1 MPASTPPQ
9 SARVRFAT
17 KLFYGVGSVSE
28 GTKNTV
34 FNVFLLFYYNQVL
47 GLSGTLSGIAIFIAL
62 CIDAIT
68 DPLVGSISD
77 NFHSRWGR
85 RHPFMY
91 LAALPMAVCFFLLFR
106 PPELG
111 QIGLFVWLCT
121 FAVGVR
127 VAMTFYAVPSGAMLP
142 ELSPDYDERTS
153 LVSYRLLFGWFGGL
167 TASVMG
173 YFYFFASSEAFA
185 DGRLNPGAYEGF
197 ALVCAGMMIATILAC
212 ALGTHGLIPS
222 LNSPPAKQKLTLR
235 RFTGELREAFSNRSY
250 RMLVIGSVFA
260 AGARGFNDVMW
271 LYMNTYFWGFS
282 TNEIGLLTFGL
293 FLSAVMAFFLTRP
306 LTERFDKRQAI
317 VGLATFAIFFGPVL
331 IFLRLLD
338 LLPENGH
345 PSLLLLVAGQVL
357 ILVTAVVAIDIL
369 IPSMIADSV
378 DESEIATGKRQEGV
392 FFSAITFSA
401 KAASGVG
408 GFLAGVMLDLI
419 QFPTMAAP
427 GTVADAQVFTLG
439 LAVGPGLMVLF
450 LCALVFLSRYRMT
463 RARHLEILAELDR
476 RQHDTAR
483 REPGV
488 ASASAS
494 R

>member
-1 MPASTPPQ
+1 MPVSTPPP
-9 SARVRFAT
+9 SAHVRFAT
-17 KLFYGVGSVSE
+17 KLLYGVGSVSE

-34 FNVFLLFYYNQVL
+34 FNVFLLFYYNQVQ
-47 GLSGTLSGIAIFIAL
+47 GLSGTLSGVAIFIAL
-62 CIDAIT
+62 CVDAMT

-91 LAALPMAVCFFLLFR
+91 LSALPMAVCFFFLFT

-111 QIGLFVWLCT
+111 EVGLFVWLCT

-153 LVSYRLLFGWFGGL
+153 LVSYRLLFGWSGGL

-173 YFYFFASSEAFA
+173 YFYFFAPSEAFA

-197 ALVCAGMMIATILAC
+197 ALVCAGMMLSTILAC

-222 LNSPPAKQKLTLR
+222 LKVPPAKRKFTLG
-235 RFTGELREAFSNRSY
+235 RFAGELRAAFSNRSY
-250 RMLVIGSVFA
+250 RMLVIGSLFA
-260 AGARGFNDVMW
+260 AGGRGFNDVMW

-282 TNEIGLLTFGL
+282 TQEIGLLTFGL
-293 FLSAVMAFFLTRP
+293 FLSALIAFCLTRP
-306 LTERFDKRQAI
+306 LTERFDKRSG
-317 VGLATFAIFFGPVL
+317 VLGLATFAIFFGPLL

-345 PSLLLLVAGQVL
+345 PSLLPLIAGHVIL
-357 ILVTAVVAIDIL
+357 LVTAVVAVDIL
-369 IPSMIADSV
+369 LPSMIADTV
-378 DESEIATGKRQEGV
+378 DENEMTTGERQEGV
-392 FFSAITFSA
+392 FFSTITFGA
-401 KAASGVG
+401 KAASGIG
-408 GFLAGVMLDLI
+408 GFLAGVALDLI

-427 GTVADAQVFTLG
+427 GTIAASQVFTLG
-439 LAVGPGLMVLF
+439 LAVGPGLMGLF
-450 LCALVFLSRYRMT
+450 LGALVFFSRYRMT
-463 RARHLEILAELDR
+463 RTRHLEILAEIDR
-476 RQHDTAR
+476 RRNDGAQRVPEA
-483 REPGV
+483 
-488 ASASAS
+488 ASAG

>member
-1 MPASTPPQ
+1 MPASAPPQ

-91 LAALPMAVCFFLLFR
+91 ASALPMVLCFFLLFT

-121 FAVGVR
+121 FAMGVR

-153 LVSYRLLFGWFGGL
+153 LVSYRLLFGWGGGL

-173 YFYFFASSEAFA
+173 YFYFFAPSEAFA
-185 DGRLNPGAYEGF
+185 EGRLNPGAYEAF
-197 ALVCAGMMIATILAC
+197 ALFCAGIIATTILAC
-212 ALGTHGLIPS
+212 TLGTHRLIPS
-222 LNSPPAKQKLTLR
+222 LKSPPAKQKLTFR
-235 RFTGELREAFSNRSY
+235 RFANELRGVFSNRSY

-260 AGARGFNDVMW
+260 AGGRGFNDVVW

-282 TNEIGLLTFGL
+282 THEIGLLTFGL
-293 FLSAVMAFFLTRP
+293 FLSALIAFFLTRP

-317 VGLATFAIFFGPVL
+317 LGLAVFAIPFAPLL
-331 IFLRLLD
+331 IFLRLLG

-345 PSLLLLVAGQVL
+345 PGLLPLVAGHVIL
-357 ILVTAVVAIDIL
+357 LVTAVVAIDIL
-369 IPSMIADSV
+369 IPSMIADTV
-378 DESEIATGKRQEGV
+378 DENEMTTGKRQEGI
-392 FFSAITFSA
+392 FFSSITFSA

-427 GTVADAQVFTLG
+427 GTVAAHKIFTLG

-450 LCALVFLSRYRMT
+450 LCMLGFLSRYRMT
-463 RARHLEILAELDR
+463 RAQHLEILTELDR
-476 RQHDTAR
+476 RRKDMPERKPAAVSET
-483 REPGV
+483 G
-488 ASASAS
+488 
-494 R
+494 

>member
-1 MPASTPPQ
+1 MPASAPPQ
-9 SARVRFAT
+9 SAPVRFAT
-17 KLFYGVGSVSE
+17 KIFYGVGSVSE

-91 LAALPMAVCFFLLFR
+91 LAALPMAVCFFLLFT

-153 LVSYRLLFGWFGGL
+153 LVSYRLLFGWSGGL
-167 TASVMG
+167 TVSVMG
-173 YFYFFASSEAFA
+173 YFYFFAPSETFA

-222 LNSPPAKQKLTLR
+222 LRAPPAKRTFTLG
-235 RFTGELREAFSNRSY
+235 RFAGELWAAFSNRSY
-250 RMLVIGSVFA
+250 RMLVIGSLFA
-260 AGARGFNDVMW
+260 AGGRGFNDVMW

-282 TNEIGLLTFGL
+282 TKEIGLLTFGL
-293 FLSAVMAFFLTRP
+293 FLSALIAFCLTRP
-306 LTERFDKRQAI
+306 LTERFDKRQ
-317 VGLATFAIFFGPVL
+317 VVLGLAAFAIFFGPLL

-345 PSLLLLVAGQVL
+345 PSLLPL
-357 ILVTAVVAIDIL
+357 IASHVILLVTAVVAIDIL

-378 DESEIATGKRQEGV
+378 DENEIVTGKRQEGV
-392 FFSAITFSA
+392 FFSTITFCA
-401 KAASGVG
+401 KAASGIG
-408 GFLAGVMLDLI
+408 GFLAGVALDLI

-427 GTVADAQVFTLG
+427 GTVATSQVFTLG
-439 LAVGPGLMVLF
+439 LAVGPGLMALF
-450 LCALVFLSRYRMT
+450 LCALVFLSRYQMT

-476 RQHDTAR
+476 RQNDTAR
-483 REPGV
+483 REPDV
-488 ASASAS
+488 VSVD

>member
-1 MPASTPPQ
+1 MPASAPPQ
-9 SARVRFAT
+9 SAHVRFAT
-17 KLFYGVGSVSE
+17 KFFYGVGSVSE

-47 GLSGTLSGIAIFIAL
+47 GLSGTLCGIAIFSAL

-77 NFHSRWGR
+77 NFRSLWGR

-91 LAALPMAVCFFLLFR
+91 ASALPLALCFFLLFH

-121 FAVGVR
+121 FATGVR
-127 VAMTFYAVPSGAMLP
+127 VAITFYAVPSGAMLP
-142 ELSPDYDERTS
+142 EISPDYDERTS
-153 LVSYRLLFGWFGGL
+153 LVSYRMLFGWLGGL
-167 TASVMG
+167 TASVTG
-173 YFYFFASSEAFA
+173 YFYFFAPSEAFA
-185 DGRLNPGAYEGF
+185 EGRLNPGAYEAF
-197 ALVCAGMMIATILAC
+197 ALFCTGMIVTTITAC
-212 ALGTHGLIPS
+212 ALGTHRLIPS
-222 LNSPPAKQKLTLR
+222 LRLPPAKQKFALR
-235 RFTGELREAFSNRSY
+235 RFAGELRGALSNRPY
-250 RMLVIGSVFA
+250 RMLVIGSVFS
-260 AGARGFNDVMW
+260 AGGRGFNDVVW

-282 TNEIGLLTFGL
+282 TNDIGLLTFGL
-293 FLSAVMAFFLTRP
+293 FFSAMIAFCLTRP
-306 LTERFDKRQAI
+306 LTERFDKKRAV
-317 VGLATFAIFFGPVL
+317 VGLAAFAIFLAPVL

-338 LLPENGH
+338 VLPENGH
-345 PSLLLLVAGQVL
+345 PSLFPLVAGHVIL
-357 ILVTAVVAIDIL
+357 LVTAVVAIDIL

-378 DESEIATGKRQEGV
+378 DENEMVTGKRQEGI

-408 GFLAGVMLDLI
+408 GLLAGVVLDVI
-419 QFPTMAAP
+419 RFPTLAAP
-427 GTVADAQVFTLG
+427 GTVAASQIFALG
-439 LAVGPGLMVLF
+439 LAVGPGLMALY

-463 RARHLEILAELDR
+463 RGRHLEILTALER
-476 RQHDTAR
+476 RRKETGP

-488 ASASAS
+488 AAGD

>member
-1 MPASTPPQ
+1 MNASAPHP
-9 SARVRFAT
+9 VRFST

-68 DPLVGSISD
+68 DPLIGSISD

-91 LAALPMAVCFFLLFR
+91 MGALPMAVCFFLLFN
-106 PPELG
+106 PPELS
-111 QIGLFVWLCT
+111 QIELFMWLCV

-153 LVSYRLLFGWFGGL
+153 LVSYRLLFGWLGGL
-167 TASVMG
+167 TASVVG
-173 YFYFFASSEAFA
+173 YFYFFAPSEAFA
-185 DGRLNPGAYEGF
+185 DGRLNPGAYEVF
-197 ALVCAGMMIATILAC
+197 ALVCAGMIFTAILAC

-222 LNSPPAKQKLTLR
+222 LRAPPPKRKFTLR
-235 RFTGELREAFSNRSY
+235 RFVGELREAFSNRSY
-250 RMLVIGSVFA
+250 RMLVIGSLFA
-260 AGARGFNDVMW
+260 AGGRGFNDVMW

-282 TNEIGLLTFGL
+282 TQEIGLLTFGL
-293 FLSAVMAFFLTRP
+293 FLSAIIAFFLTRP
-306 LTERFDKRQAI
+306 LTERFDKRQAV
-317 VGLATFAIFFGPVL
+317 VGLAAFAIFFGPVL
-331 IFLRLLD
+331 IFLRLLG

-345 PSLLLLVAGQVL
+345 PSLLPLIAGHIIL
-357 ILVTAVVAIDIL
+357 LVTAVVAIDIL

-378 DESEIATGKRQEGV
+378 DENEITTGKRQEGI
-392 FFSAITFSA
+392 FFSTITFCA
-401 KAASGVG
+401 KAASGLG
-408 GFLAGVMLDLI
+408 GLLAGAALDLI

-427 GTVADAQVFTLG
+427 GTVAAHKVFTLG

-450 LCALVFLSRYRMT
+450 LCTLVFLSRYQMT
-463 RARHLEILAELDR
+463 RARHLEILTELER
-476 RQHDTAR
+476 RQNDAAQ
-483 REPGV
+483 REPEV
-488 ASASAS
+488 APQ
-494 R
+494 RG